1 MIIVS
6 NTTPIISLASIGKL
20 SVIEDLFKEIIIPEA
35 VYSEIKAKES
45 FGFKEVD
52 SKFIKVNRILG
63 IKYRDLLLN
72 QLDVGESETIILA
85 TEIKA
90 DVVII
95 DDNLAYKIAKNAG
108 LNVIR
113 TLSILLAAK
122 NKGIIS
128 EIKPLLD
135 EMISKGRW
143 YSNRV
148 YENFLTKIGE
158 LK

>member
-6 NTTPIISLASIGKL
+6 NTTPIISLASVGKL

-45 FGFKEVD
+45 YGFKEVD

-95 DDNLAYKIAKNAG
+95 DDNLAY
-108 LNVIR
+108 
-113 TLSILLAAK
+113 
-122 NKGIIS
+122 
-128 EIKPLLD
+128 
-135 EMISKGRW
+135 
-143 YSNRV
+143 
-148 YENFLTKIGE
+148 
-158 LK
+158 